1 MSIPSL
7 KVAVIGGG
15 PGAEREVSLS
25 SANGI
30 AEALRATWPDVVVL
44 DLNGDLPGT
53 LLREKYDV
61 VFPALHGT
69 IGEDGTIQ
77 GFLEILGLPY
87 VGSGVLASACG
98 LNKIVA
104 KQIFRAFNLPVAR
117 EVIVEA
123 GEPVDAAIDRI
134 ERSFPLDVVIKPVA
148 QGSAIGVGFART
160 REELSE
166 AMHAAQAFGDR
177 ILIEERISGKEV
189 TCAVLEKP
197 HAEALTTVEVRTPQG
212 AWYDYSH
219 RYTVGMSEHV
229 IPADLPAARNERVK
243 EIAVLAHQAL
253 QCRDFSRA
261 DFVVPEG
268 GDPILLEV
276 NTLPGMTPTSLFPDA
291 ARSVGFT
298 LEEVA
303 RDLVLRAWGRRDS
316 MQMRS

>member
-30 AEALRATWPDVVVL
+30 ASALRATWPDATVL
-44 DLNGDLPGT
+44 DLDAELPST
-53 LLREKYDV
+53 LLRERYDV
-61 VFPALHGT
+61 VFPALHGA

-77 GFLEILGLPY
+77 GFLEILGIPY

-117 EVIVEA
+117 EVIIEA
-123 GEPVDAAIDRI
+123 GEPVESAIDRI
-134 ERSFPLDVVIKPVA
+134 QQSFPLDVVIKPVA
-148 QGSAIGVGFART
+148 QGSAIGVGFARS
-160 REELSE
+160 REELAE
-166 AMHAAQAFGDR
+166 AVRDAQKFGDR
-177 ILIEERISGKEV
+177 ILIEERITGKEI
-189 TCAVLEKP
+189 TCAVLERP
-197 HAEALTTVEVRTPQG
+197 QAEALTTIEVRTPQG
-212 AWYDYSH
+212 AWYDYEH
-219 RYTVGMSEHV
+219 RYTTGMSEHV
-229 IPADLPAARNERVK
+229 IPAGIPTEQNERVK
-243 EIAVLAHQAL
+243 EIAVLAHEAL

-261 DFVVPEG
+261 DFVVPED

-291 ARSVGFT
+291 ARFVGYT
-298 LEEVA
+298 LEELA
-303 RDLVLRAWGRRDS
+303 RDLVVRAWGRRDS
-316 MQMRS
+316 MSMR